1 MADNNNT
8 PKNTLKQW
16 FVTGAK
22 PQQAQYW
29 AWLDSYWHKSESIPI
44 NKIEGLETLIENK
57 ADVEELANYAKVD
70 ASNIGPNQGAWRTA
84 LGINDITPPD
94 VDLTNYYT
102 KPEVDGLLENV
113 TVDLSNYHTI
123 TQYQQWVIGRGY
135 VTAVE
140 LSSGLNNRYAIT
152 TTNIT
157 APDSTYF
164 YAIITSA
171 NGTTRRLDLS
181 AYMSANLTLKLDK
194 PSTSV
199 SVSDTTY
206 NRIIITDSSG
216 KTKYFNTVGIGERVV
231 TVTPTGQP
239 KAEYIVVDQIIED
252 VDIIN
257 ALTSS
262 SYTNGMAMI
271 SPANGKVFEKGLMYF
286 DSIGGYLYFAFLN
299 NNAMR
304 FKSA

>member
-1 MADNNNT
+1 MAIT
-8 PKNTLKQW
+8 SKSQLKGW
-16 FVTGAK
+16 FVNGAK
-22 PQQAQYW
+22 PNQNQFY
-29 AWLDSYWHKSESIPI
+29 AWFDSYWHKDEQISADNI
-44 NKIEGLETLIENK
+44 NGLAGLLEAK
-57 ADVEELANYAKVD
+57 ADADQLQHYALLD
-70 ASNIGPNQGAWRTA
+70 ASNIGVNQGAWRTA

-102 KPEVDGLLENV
+102 KGEVDDLLENV
-113 TVDLSNYHTI
+113 TVDLTNYHTI
-123 TQYQQWVIGRGY
+123 TQYQQWVNERGY
-135 VTAVE
+135 VNSAE
-140 LSSGLNNRYAIT
+140 LSSGLNGRYAIT

-181 AYMSANLTLKLDK
+181 AYMSANLTLKLNK
-194 PSTSV
+194 PTTSV

-216 KTKYFNTVGIGERVV
+216 NTKYFNTVGIGERVV

-271 SPANGKVFEKGLMYF
+271 YPANGKVFEKGLMYF
-286 DSIGGYLYFAFLN
+286 DSVEGYLYFAFLN